1 MIDIK
6 AGRQKLTYS
15 FFKMTRIRCG
25 VEPLIGKHFAS
36 VIDLSH
42 ASWLPLS
49 SLYLR
54 LNNHLANMIP

>member
-25 VEPLIGKHFAS
+25 VEPLIGKHYAQLLTCLMPPGF
-36 VIDLSH
+36 H
-42 ASWLPLS
+42 
-49 SLYLR
+49 
-54 LNNHLANMIP
+54 